1 MISVTYPYRELGFKL
16 IHDVRRKGPCNVSSW
31 LSVPCF
37 NGGSDWDYRLLKVLR
52 LCYVIFQVGPIGI
65 SIIKIRYQYHKT
77 QVYRSTCKMTS
88 LYWDELQGAQ
98 FMNDFPILILIRW
111 KLDFKCNFIVGN
123 HIATKFCTTAVPC
136 AKFHND
142 HFTQSRIWTTWYF
155 HRIWITTEKSWID
168 SCWLALVFGMGLPQI
183 IAVRKHFVD
192 IMRNYVIIYLVH
204 PMLCVNTI

>member
-1 MISVTYPYRELGFKL
+1 M
-16 IHDVRRKGPCNVSSW
+16 
-31 LSVPCF
+31 
-37 NGGSDWDYRLLKVLR
+37 
-52 LCYVIFQVGPIGI
+52 
-65 SIIKIRYQYHKT
+65 IIKHHGYLFFLWIKFHEDGIYNKAIIVKNQITHRSKLHGLT
-77 QVYRSTCKMTS
+77 LYRSTCKMTS

-142 HFTQSRIWTTWYF
+142 HFIQSRIWTTWYF

-168 SCWLALVFGMGLPQI
+168 SCWLALVFGVGLPQI

-192 IMRNYVIIYLVH
+192 TMRNYVIIYLDH